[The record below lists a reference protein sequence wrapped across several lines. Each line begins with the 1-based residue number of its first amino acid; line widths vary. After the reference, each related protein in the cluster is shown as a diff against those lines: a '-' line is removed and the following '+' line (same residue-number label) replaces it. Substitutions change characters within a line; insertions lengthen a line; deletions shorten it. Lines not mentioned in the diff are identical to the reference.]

1 MILQSTIL
9 QTSQRQ
15 WDTLSNSKH
24 FVRELLPQVHFP
36 ISDFAVVIS
45 GVRRCGKSVLMAQL
59 ASRCKA
65 EHPIFYLNFDA
76 PQLYGFTYDDYQRLD
91 DAIRSYPEK
100 PLLFLDEVQVVEGW
114 ELYVRG
120 KLDEG
125 NQVVVSGSNA
135 SMLSRELGTKLTG
148 RHLSYELF
156 PFSYKEFCGFLRL
169 DGNETSQT
177 RYMEQGGFPLYLKL
191 QDEDI
196 LNNLLSDILYRDVT
210 SRYGV
215 RDYGKLKELLMLLLN
230 NVGNMVSANKL
241 RQVLQINS
249 ATTVNE
255 YFSYLQQSYL
265 FDFVPVY
272 SASEKVRM
280 VNPKK
285 VYCVDTGLITVCST
299 ALSANIGHRL
309 ENMVYGELRRRYK
322 SVYYFNHDGHECDFV
337 AMHNNR
343 CAELVQVCADF
354 NTDTYQREVQG
365 LLAAMEA
372 LSVNQGSIVTL
383 RQTDSLIESNKH
395 VRILPFH
402 QWALN
407 DTTAHT
413 TTNTTANTTSN

>member
-15 WDTLSNSKH
+15 WNTLSNSEH
-24 FVRELLPQVHFP
+24 FARELLPQVHFP
-36 ISDFAVVIS
+36 VSDFAVVIS
-45 GVRRCGKSVLMAQL
+45 GVRRCGKSVLLAQL

-125 NQVVVSGSNA
+125 YQVVVSGSNA

-169 DGNETSQT
+169 NGNEDSQN

-322 SVYYFNHDGHECDFV
+322 SVYYFNHDGYECDFV

-383 RQTDSLIESNKH
+383 RQTDSLIEGNKH
-395 VRILPFH
+395 IRILPFH
-402 QWALN
+402 CWALN
-407 DTTAHT
+407 DTPPHQ
-413 TTNTTANTTSN
+413 

>member
-15 WDTLSNSKH
+15 WNTLSNSEH
-24 FVRELLPQVHFP
+24 FARELLPQVHFP
-36 ISDFAVVIS
+36 VSDFAVVIS
-45 GVRRCGKSVLMAQL
+45 GVRRCGKSVLLAQL

-125 NQVVVSGSNA
+125 YQVVVSGSNA

-169 DGNETSQT
+169 DGNEDSQT

-322 SVYYFNHDGHECDFV
+322 SVYYFNHDGYECDFV

-383 RQTDSLIESNKH
+383 RQTDSLIEGNKH
-395 VRILPFH
+395 IRILPFH
-402 QWALN
+402 CWALN
-407 DTTAHT
+407 DTPPHQ
-413 TTNTTANTTSN
+413 